1 MMMEQN
7 TRMTDKQKMAD
18 LLSCEKF
25 LAGNYNTYCMEAAT
39 TSVRSCLCTILTDIH
54 GLQEGIFE
62 EMNSRG
68 WYPLETAEIAK
79 VQAEKQKFAQSV
91 NA

>member
-1 MMMEQN
+1 MEMN
-7 TRMTDKQKMAD
+7 TRMTDKEKMAD

-39 TSVRSCLCTILTDIH
+39 TAVRSCLCSLLKDVH
-54 GLQEGIFE
+54 ELQEGVFE
-62 EMNSRG
+62 EMNTRG
-68 WYPLETAEIAK
+68 WYPLETAEEAK
-79 VQAEKQKFAQSV
+79 LQAAKQKFAQTV

>member
-1 MMMEQN
+1 MEMN
-7 TRMTDKQKMAD
+7 TRMTDKEKMAD

-39 TSVRSCLCTILTDIH
+39 TSVRSCLCSLLKDVH
-54 GLQEGIFE
+54 ELQEGVFE
-62 EMNSRG
+62 EMNTRG
-68 WYPLETAEIAK
+68 WYPLETAEEAK
-79 VQAEKQKFAQSV
+79 LQAEKQKFAQTV

>member
-1 MMMEQN
+1 MMEQT
-7 TRMTDKQKMAD
+7 TRMTDKEKAAD

-39 TSVRSCLCTILTDIH
+39 TSLRSCLCSNLKDVHEI
-54 GLQEGIFE
+54 QESLFQ
-62 EMNSRG
+62 EMHSRG
-68 WYPLETAEIAK
+68 WYPLEQAEDAK
-79 VQAEKQKFAQSV
+79 LQAEKQKFAQTV